1 MQLEFGKY
9 SSTKESYVIQL
20 ISRAK
25 YLEPI
30 LTEPDMV
37 NKLAHHFG
45 RGIQVAVTTQ
55 GVKSLEEL
63 LLLLTKWRW
72 EERHEHAFNATK
84 NLYSRNIH
92 VFHPEKEGTYFLNC
106 DASDYA
112 IEGVLYQR
120 NEKGEHKVIA
130 HNSRSLKGAERNYFT
145 SEKEILAI
153 VYCISKFRYYLVG
166 QHFEILSDNQ
176 ALSFML
182 RCKLA
187 NARISRWIMAIQEY
201 DFTIKYCKAS
211 ENKTADTLSRY
222 PPVMEERHASDNK

>member
-1 MQLEFGKY
+1 MC
-9 SSTKESYVIQL
+9 I
-20 ISRAK
+20 R
-25 YLEPI
+25 
-30 LTEPDMV
+30 D
-37 NKLAHHFG
+37 
-45 RGIQVAVTTQ
+45 
-55 GVKSLEEL
+55 
-63 LLLLTKWRW
+63 
-72 EERHEHAFNATK
+72 
-84 NLYSRNIH
+84 
-92 VFHPEKEGTYFLNC
+92 
-106 DASDYA
+106 SD
-112 IEGVLYQR
+112 
-120 NEKGEHKVIA
+120 KGEHKVIA
-130 HNSRSLKGAERNYFT
+130 HISRSLKGAERNYFT

-222 PPVMEERHASDNK
+222 PPVMEERHSSNNNEIQILAVKYKIEDNLKGKLKNIGTEQQRDTKLKQISDAIRVQENPKYKLYKNVII